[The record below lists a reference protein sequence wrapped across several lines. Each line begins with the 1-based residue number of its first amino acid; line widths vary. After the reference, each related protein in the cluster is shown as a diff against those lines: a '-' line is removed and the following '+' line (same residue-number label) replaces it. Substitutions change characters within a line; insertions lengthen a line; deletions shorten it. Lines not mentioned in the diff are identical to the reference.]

1 MKLLSLIAATTA
13 LAAVNEPCIGADGNP
28 GVCVASASCSSSGGT
43 AISGACP
50 ADAADVQCCSKPSC
64 QGAGSRCSWAS
75 DCGGASSTG
84 LCPGPSQMQCC
95 DDAGDAWGGY
105 GAPAV
110 PAVGA
115 CQQVAVDG
123 ANTLLAAWPGRVRE
137 VFCTRDCA
145 CPGTSDHCCGK
156 AIDFMCSDAGG
167 VPTLSGS
174 EIAEWVMKNP
184 GPLNLKYVIWGQ
196 KIWSPTTDGAEKPWT
211 QWRTMEDRGDVT
223 QNHWD
228 HVHVS
233 FN

>member
-1 MKLLSLIAATTA
+1 MKLLSLLAASTA
-13 LAAVNEPCIGADGNP
+13 LAAVNEPCIGAGGNP
-28 GVCVASASCSSSGGT
+28 GVCVTTASCSSSGGT
-43 AISGACP
+43 PISGACP

-75 DCGGASSTG
+75 DCGGTSSAG

-167 VPTLSGS
+167 VSFFPSLS
-174 EIAEWVMKNP
+174 I
-184 GPLNLKYVIWGQ
+184 
-196 KIWSPTTDGAEKPWT
+196 SP
-211 QWRTMEDRGDVT
+211 
-223 QNHWD
+223 
-228 HVHVS
+228 
-233 FN
+233 